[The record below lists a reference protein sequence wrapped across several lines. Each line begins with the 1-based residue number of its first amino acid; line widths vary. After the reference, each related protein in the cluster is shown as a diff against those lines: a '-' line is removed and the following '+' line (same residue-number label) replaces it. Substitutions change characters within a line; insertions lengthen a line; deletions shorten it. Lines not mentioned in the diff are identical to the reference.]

1 MNPRELLQSA
11 QAAEREGDLE
21 RAGALLEQAAHL
33 YEETGHPAR
42 AAQMRRQVARLG
54 VGTGRGERREASS
67 PLDSEVSDI
76 SSDISSPDI
85 SSPDTSSLA
94 RSSSAETGER
104 AVPTGPRSAPA
115 EPLGPAGDEVSNP
128 SPGAGRTLIERAPA
142 LAEPGLEAWCSFCC
156 RPSREVGRLVAGPA
170 QAFICSA
177 CTELAA
183 SLLNGRSSA

>member
-1 MNPRELLQSA
+1 VNPRELLQSA

-42 AAQMRRQVARLG
+42 AAQMRRQAARLG

-67 PLDSEVSDI
+67 PLDREVS
-76 SSDISSPDI
+76 DI
-85 SSPDTSSLA
+85 SSPDTSSLD